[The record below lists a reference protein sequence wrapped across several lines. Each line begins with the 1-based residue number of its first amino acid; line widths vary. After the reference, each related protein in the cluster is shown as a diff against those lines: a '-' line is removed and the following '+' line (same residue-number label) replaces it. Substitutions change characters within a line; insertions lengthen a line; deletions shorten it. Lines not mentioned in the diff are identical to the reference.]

1 MHNNNET
8 AIVYLIY
15 AVNDIYIEPNKTTT
29 LLIEYIT
36 LLTYADYKTDMS
48 LLIAYSTNTM
58 QYHYA

>member
-1 MHNNNET
+1 MHNNNGT
-8 AIVYLIY
+8 VIAYLIHTI
-15 AVNDIYIEPNKTTT
+15 NDIYIEPNKTTT